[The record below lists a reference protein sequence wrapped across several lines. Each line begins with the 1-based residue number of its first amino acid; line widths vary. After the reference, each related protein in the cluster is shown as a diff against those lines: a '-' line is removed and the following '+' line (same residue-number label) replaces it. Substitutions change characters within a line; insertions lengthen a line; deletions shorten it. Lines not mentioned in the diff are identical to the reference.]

1 MITAVEETAGADRGL
16 VADIPTTVVE
26 EEVAA
31 AEDIVDTT
39 TVDRIAGVEAEAVE
53 EEVVTTG

>member
-1 MITAVEETAGADRGL
+1 MTTAVEETAGAARGL
-16 VADIPTTVVE
+16 VADTPTTVVVE

-31 AEDIVDTT
+31 DIVDTT
-39 TVDRIAGVEAEAVE
+39 TVDRIAGVEVVAVE